1 MFDGLDYEIY
11 EEEFEFFNLLEA
23 ADQIPLLDA
32 DDLAEWNGGW
42 LD

>member
-23 ADQIPLLDA
+23 ADLIPFPNA

-42 LD
+42 LG